1 MGLLV
6 QMFQRGQR
14 SLPSRFAGL
23 PCEVRRKAKKGPGDG
38 MRVWGKKPE
47 KEASARGVAPAAVAG
62 ASREELLRAAL
73 AALVRAG
80 NADRIGV
87 WLEADSNP
95 GRPAEAVAGFHGMVW
110 DRENEEVPIEWAH
123 LSVEAPLP
131 EEELRRGKSVE
142 QDLDALPERPIIGP
156 DVELRR
162 VLWTPVERKGHLKG
176 LILAGSRNN
185 HLMIPR
191 DAVETIAAE
200 LALSLSLLEEQQT
213 ARVRTADIKI
223 SRYVLKTLSGG
234 GSAESMLTHLVES
247 CTGMLERESGFAA
260 EFAMIGA
267 VNQDADVSERA
278 QAIFQWRSGDSAW
291 TSAAESEPLAGIW
304 RGALHTRRVAG
315 NEPPASGNFGRVA
328 RVVTFPLEFEGQLVG
343 ILVVG
348 LPQSSIS
355 LATLDRLELRAELA
369 AAALWWK
376 KRDDQESRH
385 TEWQQA
391 LLDSSGDAAFLLD
404 EVGRIV
410 ASSRAA
416 RELLD
421 RTSNIQEIRAHGA
434 GAAKRFVD
442 LFRTKEHAPIQTL
455 VRGSS
460 CAGARVEPGMENW
473 LPVELRNGVRVELRT
488 TAPKAGR
495 HVVVLREAQGVREVP
510 RGRDRAEIELQ
521 NVLEWLEEGVV
532 LFDARENVRAMNT
545 RFVQI
550 AGLPPEE
557 SATLPT
563 LESLIGRLKH
573 QAAQPGQFAARW
585 RELARGIEGGVREEL
600 QMTRP
605 SPRILE
611 RAARPVLDAAGRPLG
626 RVEVYR
632 DLTAQRIFQSKLLQT
647 EKLAAL
653 GQMVSGIAHELS
665 NPLTSILGYAQR
677 LAARQDF
684 SGRTQEVRQILQEAE
699 RASAILRQLL
709 LNARETLPERRSV
722 SLNHVVLQ
730 AMDLQN
736 FGLAAEKIA
745 VELNLDPDLPAV
757 HGDAGHLQQVLMN
770 LVGNAR
776 QAIEQQ
782 GRGGIIRLRTRNV
795 GQQRV
800 HLEVE
805 DNGPGIPQ
813 AILARIFDP
822 FFTTKPAGVGTGLGL
837 AVVLSVVREHGGRV
851 HVSSSPEG
859 GAIFQVELP
868 AAAERMQEQEAIGSP
883 FPEATPVKQKTKL
896 NRAREKKSVVP
907 GVQQKG
913 SRVLVVEDEPTVA
926 RLIADVME
934 DEGFAVE
941 VLLDGREALEH
952 AARASFDL
960 VICDMKMPGLDGQHF
975 YKSLVRSGNPLRDRF
990 LFVTGDIV
998 AAQTREFLVRNHLPH
1013 VAKPFRVEELTEK
1026 VRAVLASRVRLE
1038 SALTGAAGKNAARNG

>member
-1 MGLLV
+1 M
-6 QMFQRGQR
+6 
-14 SLPSRFAGL
+14 
-23 PCEVRRKAKKGPGDG
+23 
-38 MRVWGKKPE
+38 
-47 KEASARGVAPAAVAG
+47 
-62 ASREELLRAAL
+62 
-73 AALVRAG
+73 
-80 NADRIGV
+80 
-87 WLEADSNP
+87 
-95 GRPAEAVAGFHGMVW
+95 
-110 DRENEEVPIEWAH
+110 EWAH

-142 QDLDALPERPIIGP
+142 QDLDAIPERPIIGP

-162 VLWTPVERKGHLKG
+162 VLWTPIERKGHLKG
-176 LILAGSRNN
+176 VILAGSRNK
-185 HLMIPR
+185 HLSIPR
-191 DAVETIAAE
+191 EAVETIAAE
-200 LALSLSLLEEQQT
+200 LALSLGLFEEQQT

-267 VNQDADVSERA
+267 VNQDADLSERA
-278 QAIFQWRSGDSAW
+278 QAVFQWKSGDAAW

-304 RGALHTRRVAG
+304 RSALQTRRVAG
-315 NEPPASGNFGRVA
+315 NKPQASGNFGRVA
-328 RVVTFPLEFEGQLVG
+328 RIVTFPLEFEGQLVG
-343 ILVVG
+343 ILLVG

-369 AAALWWK
+369 AAALWSK
-376 KRDDQESRH
+376 KRGGQESRH

-404 EVGRIV
+404 EAGRIV

-416 RELLD
+416 RELLGQASKI
-421 RTSNIQEIRAHGA
+421 REIHAHGA
-434 GAAKRFVD
+434 GTAERFVD
-442 LFRTKEHAPIQTL
+442 LFRAKEHAHIEML
-455 VRGSS
+455 LRGQLSTGPEVQRS
-460 CAGARVEPGMENW
+460 RANW
-473 LPVELRNGVRVELRT
+473 LPVELPNGARVELRT
-488 TAPKAGR
+488 TALAAGQR
-495 HVVVLREAQGVREVP
+495 IAVLREAQAIREA
-510 RGRDRAEIELQ
+510 GQGGDRAEIELQ
-521 NVLEWLEEGVV
+521 NVLEWLDEGVV
-532 LFDARENVRAMNT
+532 LFDAQENVRAMNT
-545 RFVQI
+545 RFAQV

-557 SATLPT
+557 SATLRT
-563 LESLIGRLKH
+563 LESLIGRLKG

-585 RELARGIEGGVREEL
+585 RELARGIDAGVREEL

-611 RAARPVLDAAGRPLG
+611 RAARPVLDASGRPLG

-677 LAARQDF
+677 LVARQDGA
-684 SGRTQEVRQILQEAE
+684 GRTQEARQILQEAE
-699 RASAILRQLL
+699 RASVILRQLL
-709 LNARETLPERRSV
+709 LNARESLPERRAI

-736 FGLAAEKIA
+736 FGLAAKKIA
-745 VELNLDPDLPAV
+745 VELDLDPNLPAV

-782 GRGGIIRLRTRNV
+782 GRGGIIRVRTKNL
-795 GQQRV
+795 GQQCV

-805 DNGPGIPQ
+805 DTGPGIPQ

-851 HVSSSPEG
+851 HASCSPEG

-868 AAAERMQEQEAIGSP
+868 VAAERMQEQPAIGSP
-883 FPEATPVKQKTKL
+883 FPESTAAKQKTEL
-896 NRAREKKSVVP
+896 NGAREKTSVIPAVHE
-907 GVQQKG
+907 KG

-926 RLIADVME
+926 RLIADVLE
-934 DEGFAVE
+934 DEGFAVDM
-941 VLLDGREALEH
+941 LLDGREALER
-952 AARASFDL
+952 AARTSFDL

-998 AAQTREFLVRNHLPH
+998 AAQTREFLARNHLPH

-1026 VRAVLASRVRLE
+1026 VRAVLASRAPGKPV
-1038 SALTGAAGKNAARNG
+1038 ALAVERKNEARNG

>member
-1 MGLLV
+1 
-6 QMFQRGQR
+6 
-14 SLPSRFAGL
+14 
-23 PCEVRRKAKKGPGDG
+23 
-38 MRVWGKKPE
+38 MRVWGKIPE
-47 KEASARGVAPAAVAG
+47 KAARAQGVAQATLAG
-62 ASREELLRAAL
+62 ASREELLRVAL
-73 AALVRAG
+73 TSLVQEG
-80 NADRIGV
+80 NGDRMGV

-95 GRPAEAVAGFHGMVW
+95 GRLQETVAGFHGLVW
-110 DRENEEVPIEWAH
+110 DRENGEMPMEWAH

-142 QDLDALPERPIIGP
+142 QDLHAIPERPIIGP
-156 DVELRR
+156 LVELRR
-162 VLWTPVERKGHLKG
+162 VLWTPIERNGNLKG
-176 LILAGSRNN
+176 VILAGSRNN
-185 HLMIPR
+185 HLAIPR
-191 DAVETIAAE
+191 EAVETIAAE
-200 LALSLSLLEEQQT
+200 LALSLGLLEEQET
-213 ARVRTADIKI
+213 ARMRTADVKI
-223 SRYVLKTLSGG
+223 SRYALKTIGGG
-234 GSAESMLTHLVES
+234 GSAESTLTHLVDS
-247 CTGMLERESGFAA
+247 CTGMLESESGFAA
-260 EFAMIGA
+260 EFAMIGT
-267 VNQDADVSERA
+267 VGQHADFGDRP
-278 QAIFQWRSGDSAW
+278 QATFQWKSGDAAW
-291 TSAAESEPLAGIW
+291 TSAAAREPLAGIW
-304 RGALHTRRVAG
+304 RSALQTRRVAG
-315 NEPPASGNFGRVA
+315 NKPQPSGQFGRIA
-328 RVVTFPLEFEGQLVG
+328 RVVAFPLEFEAHLLG

-348 LPQSSIS
+348 LSQSAIS
-355 LATLDRLELRAELA
+355 LATLERLELRAELA

-376 KRDDQESRH
+376 KRGDQKARQ
-385 TEWQQA
+385 TEWEQA

-404 EVGRIV
+404 EAGGIV
-410 ASSRAA
+410 TSSHAA
-416 RELLD
+416 LELLGQA
-421 RTSNIQEIRAHGA
+421 SKIQEIHTP
-434 GAAKRFVD
+434 GAAVREQFVD
-442 LFRTKEHAPIQTL
+442 LFRAKEHAHVETL
-455 VRGSS
+455 LRGSLS
-460 CAGARVEPGMENW
+460 ARPEVQRGRENW

-488 TAPKAGR
+488 TALTAGQR
-495 HVVVLREAQGVREVP
+495 IAVLREARAVRAA
-510 RGRDRAEIELQ
+510 GHGGDRAEIELQ
-521 NVLEWLEEGVV
+521 NVLEWLDEGVV
-532 LFDARENVRAMNT
+532 LFDAQENVRAMNT
-545 RFVQI
+545 RFAQV
-550 AGLPPEE
+550 AGLPAEE
-557 SATLPT
+557 SATLRT
-563 LESLIGRLKH
+563 LESLIGRLES
-573 QAAQPGQFAARW
+573 QAAQPELFAARW

-677 LAARQDF
+677 LVARQDG
-684 SGRTQEVRQILQEAE
+684 SGRTQEARQILQEAE

-709 LNARETLPERRSV
+709 LNARETLPERRSI

-730 AMDLQN
+730 TMDLQN

-745 VELNLDPDLPAV
+745 VELDLDRDLPAI

-782 GRGGIIRLRTRNV
+782 GRGGIIRVRTKNL

-813 AILARIFDP
+813 AILSRIFDP

-851 HVSSSPEG
+851 HVFRSPEG
-859 GAIFQVELP
+859 GAVFQVELP
-868 AAAERMQEQEAIGSP
+868 AATGRMQEQEAIGSP
-883 FPEATPVKQKTKL
+883 LPEIVPGRPEA
-896 NRAREKKSVVP
+896 ARTGTHEKNPVVP
-907 GVQQKG
+907 AVHERG

-926 RLIADVME
+926 RLIADVLE
-934 DEGFAVE
+934 DEVFAVE
-941 VLLDGREALEH
+941 VLLDGREALEL
-952 AARASFDL
+952 AARRPFDL

-975 YKSLVRSGNPLRDRF
+975 YNSLVRAGNPLRERF

-998 AAQTREFLVRNHLPH
+998 AAQTREFLARNHLPH

-1026 VRAVLASRVRLE
+1026 VRAVLANRVPVE
-1038 SALTGAAGKNAARNG
+1038 SVRPGAARKNAARNG

>member
-1 MGLLV
+1 
-6 QMFQRGQR
+6 
-14 SLPSRFAGL
+14 
-23 PCEVRRKAKKGPGDG
+23 
-38 MRVWGKKPE
+38 MRVWGKKTE
-47 KEASARGVAPAAVAG
+47 KEASARGVARAAVAG
-62 ASREELLRAAL
+62 ASRDELLHAAL

-87 WLEADSNP
+87 WLEADANP
-95 GRPAEAVAGFHGMVW
+95 RRPAEAVAGFRGLVS
-110 DRENEEVPIEWAH
+110 DRENGEMPMEWAH

-142 QDLDALPERPIIGP
+142 QDLDALPERPIVGP

-162 VLWTPVERKGHLKG
+162 VLWTPVERKGRLKG

-185 HLMIPR
+185 HLLISR
-191 DAVETIAAE
+191 EAVETIAAE

-213 ARVRTADIKI
+213 ARVRTADINI

-267 VNQDADVSERA
+267 VNKDADLSERA
-278 QAIFQWRSGDSAW
+278 QAVFQWQSGDSAW

-304 RGALHTRRVAG
+304 RSALQTRRVAG
-315 NEPPASGNFGRVA
+315 NKPHASGNFGRVA
-328 RVVTFPLEFEGQLVG
+328 RIVTFPLEFKGQLVG

-391 LLDSSGDAAFLLD
+391 LLDSGGDAAFLLD
-404 EVGRIV
+404 EAGRIMT
-410 ASSRAA
+410 SSHAA
-416 RELLD
+416 RELIGQA
-421 RTSNIQEIRAHGA
+421 SKIQEIHARPTGA
-434 GAAKRFVD
+434 REQFVD
-442 LFRTKEHAPIQTL
+442 LFRTKEHVHVESLLRGTL
-455 VRGSS
+455 RARPEVQRGK
-460 CAGARVEPGMENW
+460 ENW
-473 LPVELRNGVRVELRT
+473 LPVELRSGVRVELRT
-488 TAPKAGR
+488 TALTAGQR
-495 HVVVLREAQGVREVP
+495 IAVLREAQGIREA
-510 RGRDRAEIELQ
+510 GQGGDRAEIELQ
-521 NVLEWLEEGVV
+521 NVLEWLDEGVV
-532 LFDARENVRAMNT
+532 LFDAQENVRAMNT
-545 RFVQI
+545 RFAQV
-550 AGLPPEE
+550 AGVPPEE
-557 SATLPT
+557 SAKLRT
-563 LESLIGRLKH
+563 LESLIGRLEG
-573 QAAQPGQFAARW
+573 QAAQPGHFAARW

-677 LAARQDF
+677 LAARQDSF
-684 SGRTQEVRQILQEAE
+684 ARTQEVRQILQEAE

-709 LNARETLPERRSV
+709 LNARETLPERRSI

-736 FGLAAEKIA
+736 FGLAAERIA
-745 VELNLDPDLPAV
+745 VELDLDPELPAV

-813 AILARIFDP
+813 TILARIFDP

-837 AVVLSVVREHGGRV
+837 AIVLSVVREHGGRV
-851 HVSSSPEG
+851 QVSRSREG

-868 AAAERMQEQEAIGSP
+868 AAAGRVPEQPAIGSP
-883 FPEATPVKQKTKL
+883 FPEATPGKQKAESSG
-896 NRAREKKSVVP
+896 AREKRSEVST
-907 GVQQKG
+907 GQEKG

-934 DEGFAVE
+934 DEGFAVD
-941 VLLDGREALEH
+941 VLLDGREALER
-952 AARASFDL
+952 AARTSFDL

-975 YKSLVRSGNPLRDRF
+975 YKSLVRTGNPLRDRF

-998 AAQTREFLVRNHLPH
+998 GAQTREFLARNHLPH

-1026 VRAVLASRVRLE
+1026 VRAVLASRVPGGPVSLGVER
-1038 SALTGAAGKNAARNG
+1038 KNEARNG